1 VSTGPPGSSFVNQLN
16 RFVPRLSGACLSTI
30 GHMNTD
36 EQLFQAYGFLASK
49 EVLYE
54 GTGNA
59 GLVDR
64 KS

>member
-1 VSTGPPGSSFVNQLN
+1 
-16 RFVPRLSGACLSTI
+16 
-30 GHMNTD
+30 MNTD